1 MKRSWIS
8 LGCLVA
14 VSAFPVHARAQDLLD
29 SCTLVTVAEVSQA
42 LGVTVLPGHK
52 MGSRINNVCIFAPTA
67 SFGPG
72 ERQIVVTAV
81 PPALFDASRQ
91 PHPPVVVTSATVPG
105 ADAYFLTLR
114 SVTSL
119 HVRKN
124 GKVFEVR
131 MNPGHVGHETSA
143 QIEQIE
149 TSIATK
155 AAGRVS

>member
-1 MKRSWIS
+1 MRRSWIS
-8 LGCLVA
+8 FGCVVA
-14 VSAFPVHARAQDLLD
+14 LSAVPVHAFAQDLLD

-52 MGSRINNVCIFAPTA
+52 MGSSINNVCIFAPTA
-67 SFGPG
+67 KFGPS

-91 PHPPVVVTSATVPG
+91 PHPPVVVTPATVAG
-105 ADAYFLTLR
+105 ADAYFLTMR

-124 GKVFEVR
+124 GKTFEVR
-131 MNPGHVGHETSA
+131 MNPGSAGHETTS
-143 QIEQIE
+143 QIQAIE
-149 TSIATK
+149 TSLATK
-155 AAGRVS
+155 AAGRV